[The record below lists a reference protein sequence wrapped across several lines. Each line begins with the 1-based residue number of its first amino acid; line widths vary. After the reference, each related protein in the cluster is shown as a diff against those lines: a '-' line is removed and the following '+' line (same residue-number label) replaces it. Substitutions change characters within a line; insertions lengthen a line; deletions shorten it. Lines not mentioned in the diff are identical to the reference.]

1 MVGRMTKARS
11 TKPQHP
17 VDLATEPEPGTP
29 LHYCLSV
36 MRDESAS
43 PARRDR
49 MAIAAVPF
57 LHKRVI
63 ETGIKASR
71 RAEAKRVAKTPRL
84 GRSKVPTR

>member
-1 MVGRMTKARS
+1 MTKARS
-11 TKPQHP
+11 TKPQHI
-17 VDLATEPEPGTP
+17 VDLATEPAAGTP
-29 LHYCLSV
+29 LHYCLAV

-57 LHKRVI
+57 LHKRVVDG
-63 ETGIKASR
+63 GIKAGR
-71 RAEAKRVAKTPRL
+71 QAEAKRVAKTPRL